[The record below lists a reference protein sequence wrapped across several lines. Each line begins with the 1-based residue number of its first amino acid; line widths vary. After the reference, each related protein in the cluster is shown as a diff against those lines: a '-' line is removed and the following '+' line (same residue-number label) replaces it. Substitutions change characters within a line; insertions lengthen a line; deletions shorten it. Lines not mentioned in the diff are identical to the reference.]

1 MRLILLMTLC
11 LLVACGGEEEN
22 MLGQAPMVSI
32 ENNGPKPCFPEL
44 TAVTTTDGPDN
55 PITSIAWTG
64 PDDFNASEVTIAA
77 EKAGTYTV
85 VVTDQNNQTGTA
97 SLDISLEDVTPTP
110 PMVSIEDEG
119 LDSDFNLVLSL
130 VVQGNSDITDISWST
145 AETSS
150 KILVEN
156 PGTYSVTITDECGA
170 MATAMRE
177 VTPLDLSP
185 YEGKWSAQSLD
196 VKVITIVGSN
206 SNEITIKGVTFDYT
220 VTLASPNWMTEG
232 EYSYELTQGNSSTI
246 TEVSNIMGNGT
257 YNIEDDLFTSNSSF
271 FTFDNMMT
279 SMNGP
284 QTSDISINEDGQMVI
299 SNEQKEESTSNGED
313 VVIVISATS
322 VWNRL

>member
-11 LLVACGGEEEN
+11 LLVACGGEEEI
-22 MLGQAPMVSI
+22 MLGQAPMVTI

-55 PITSIAWTG
+55 PITSINWTG
-64 PDDFNASEVTIAA
+64 PDNFNATELTIVA
-77 EKAGTYTV
+77 ETAGTYTV

-97 SLDISLEDVTPTP
+97 SIDISASEVTPTP

-130 VVQGNSDITDISWST
+130 IVQGNSDITDISWST
-145 AETSS
+145 TETSS
-150 KILVEN
+150 KILVED
-156 PGTYSVTITDECGA
+156 PGIYSVTVTDECGA

-177 VTPLDLSP
+177 VTPLDLCP

-196 VKVITIVGSN
+196 VKVTTIVGNN
-206 SNEITIKGVTFDYT
+206 SNEITITGVAFDYT

-232 EYSYELTQGNSSTI
+232 EYSYELTQGSSSTI
-246 TEVSNIMGNGT
+246 TEVNNIMGNGT
-257 YNIEDDLFTSNSSF
+257 YSIEDDLFTTDNSF
-271 FTFDNMMT
+271 FTFDDMMT
-279 SMNGP
+279 SMSGP

-299 SNEQKEESTSNGED
+299 SNERKEESTSNGEN
-313 VVIVISATS
+313 VVIVISSTS
-322 VWNRL
+322 TWNRL